1 MSSDSTKDKHVAVFP
16 FPFGTHVVPILNLV
30 LRLSQATPSCTFS
43 FISTHKCNALH
54 FAKPHN
60 PSNIKPYSIN
70 DGIPYE
76 GHPLANHPIEK
87 LNFFL
92 STGPENLRK
101 GIQMAEEDTK
111 KKVTCII
118 SDAFVSSSLLV
129 AQSLN
134 VPWIAFW
141 PPMSCTLSLYFY
153 IDFIR
158 QKFEDCDE
166 DARFDIS
173 PGLPKMC
180 VKDIP
185 QDLLFTGEKE
195 MVFSRTLVSLG
206 EVLPQAKAVVMNF
219 FEELD
224 PPLFVEDMRS
234 KLQCMLYVVPVRF
247 PILLSGADPSGC
259 LSWLDSNPSMS
270 VVYVSF
276 GTVVTPPPHEIVAV
290 AEALE
295 ESGFPFVWSL
305 KESVRGLL
313 PDGFEKRTLMRGKV
327 VPWVPQTQLLGH
339 DSVGVFVTHCGSKSV
354 TESVSSGVP
363 MICRPFY
370 GDQMVGARVIEDVW
384 KVGVTIEGRVF
395 NKNGLIRSLNLILVQ
410 EDGKKIRDN
419 VLEMKKTVEDASTPE
434 GLSASNFKTLVEVIS
449 SSSKG
454 GESL

>member
-1 MSSDSTKDKHVAVFP
+1 MSSDSTTDKHIAVFP

-30 LRLSQATPSCTFS
+30 LRLSQATPNCSFS
-43 FISTHKCNALH
+43 FIATHKCNALH

-70 DGIPYE
+70 DGVPYE
-76 GHPLANHPIEK
+76 GHPLANHPIGK
-87 LNFFL
+87 VNFFL
-92 STGPENLRK
+92 STGPDNLRK
-101 GIQMAEEDTK
+101 GIQMAEEDTN

-118 SDAFVSSSLLV
+118 ADAFVPSSHVV

-141 PPMSCTLSLYFY
+141 PPISCTLSLYFY
-153 IDFIR
+153 IDLMR
-158 QKFEDCDE
+158 QKFANCEE

-180 VKDIP
+180 VQDIP

-195 MVFSRTLVSLG
+195 TVFSRTLVSLG
-206 EVLPQAKAVVMNF
+206 KVLPQAKAVVMNF

-224 PPLFVEDMRS
+224 PPLFVKDMRS
-234 KLQCMLYVVPVRF
+234 KLQSMLYVVPVRF

-259 LSWLDSNPSMS
+259 LSWLDSNRSMS

-276 GTVVTPPPHEIVAV
+276 GTVVSPPPHEIVAV

-295 ESGFPFVWSL
+295 ESGFPFVWTL
-305 KESVRGLL
+305 KENMMGLL
-313 PDGFEKRTLMRGKV
+313 PDGFVKRTFMRGKV

-339 DSVGVFVTHCGSKSV
+339 DSVGVFVTHCGSNSV
-354 TESVSSGVP
+354 TESISSGVP

-384 KVGVTIEGRVF
+384 KIGVTIEGRVF
-395 NKNGLIRSLNLILVQ
+395 TKNGFIRSLNLILVQ

-419 VLEMKKTVEDASTPE
+419 VLKMKKTVEDASRPE
-434 GLSASNFKTLVEVIS
+434 GLSASNFKTLVELIS
-449 SSSKG
+449 SS
-454 GESL
+454 